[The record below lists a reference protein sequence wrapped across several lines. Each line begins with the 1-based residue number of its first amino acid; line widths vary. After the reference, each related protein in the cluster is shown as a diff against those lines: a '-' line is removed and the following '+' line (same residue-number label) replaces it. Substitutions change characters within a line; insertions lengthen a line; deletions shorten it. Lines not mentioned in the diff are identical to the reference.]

1 MAACGLAC
9 LLLLALAGS
18 TLVNAQ
24 QCSQTHK
31 VAPGE
36 TLAGIAKRYKTTAEA
51 LVEFNR
57 LPSEYSLYVGQRLCV
72 SQAPASL
79 CANVSTSSSSTNT
92 LPPDSRALDALPRL
106 VLEAT
111 YVITPADSQEPD
123 WVLEPELGVRAV
135 FLIDPAPSAI
145 QGFTTT
151 GDLQEAAEH
160 CANVVL
166 WAAGPTGERVL
177 GSVGQN
183 EVLQALNLDNDRGS
197 TPLPEATVAVTDLHS
212 FESLGDA
219 RVRSLTVWLE
229 APTADGRSVR
239 YPMPVSQVAHY
250 PTTSDAAGSLVEA
263 SLVLLKQNNGLYRL
277 GVVLGTKKDGS
288 NIFGPPGANRAL
300 RCSSWPS
307 RGWRYRFLRR
317 LYGC

>member
-111 YVITPADSQEPD
+111 YVITPAILRSRIGFWSRNWASEP
-123 WVLEPELGVRAV
+123 
-135 FLIDPAPSAI
+135 
-145 QGFTTT
+145 
-151 GDLQEAAEH
+151 
-160 CANVVL
+160 
-166 WAAGPTGERVL
+166 
-177 GSVGQN
+177 
-183 EVLQALNLDNDRGS
+183 
-197 TPLPEATVAVTDLHS
+197 
-212 FESLGDA
+212 
-219 RVRSLTVWLE
+219 
-229 APTADGRSVR
+229 
-239 YPMPVSQVAHY
+239 
-250 PTTSDAAGSLVEA
+250 
-263 SLVLLKQNNGLYRL
+263 
-277 GVVLGTKKDGS
+277 
-288 NIFGPPGANRAL
+288 
-300 RCSSWPS
+300 CS
-307 RGWRYRFLRR
+307 
-317 LYGC
+317 